1 MEINPRRARDLGMG
15 RAISRRD
22 FFDGVAMAAGVAAL
36 GAAAG
41 CGPGFNNAETGVI
54 GTAGLEVPT
63 DVRFPPTLHGL
74 QGNTSSALSVP
85 HALRDDRF
93 WQYAGTPEFTGEN
106 YDLVVVGGG
115 ISGVSAAFEWLRL
128 NPSARILILD
138 NHDEIGGHA
147 RRNEFTPKTR
157 NGPLIGY
164 GGSQSIEAPS
174 VWTPEGKNLLKQ
186 LGVEVQK
193 FDKYFDQTLYDK
205 HKMVDSVMC
214 DRETFTTDKLIRFTP
229 GIKAEQWVKQLPI
242 AEEAKRD
249 LLMLYTNP
257 PDWFPGLSQEQKEAK
272 LAALTYSRFLTEVC
286 KVHPDV
292 EKFCRTMSS
301 DEWAYG
307 TDAFGAIDAWGSAD
321 GWDYP
326 GFQGLKL
333 NSDKPSKYN
342 SPSMKKEWDADDPY
356 IYHFPEGNQALVRM
370 MVGRM
375 IPGFASSTDMD
386 GITTARFD
394 YGRLDLDSNRVRFRL
409 SSPVVSVDNDGD
421 PDSATTATVGYFD
434 GHQIKTVRAG
444 SVIMACW
451 NMVIPYLVPA
461 LPQEQKDAMHQAV
474 KMPLLYA
481 MVQLRNWEAWQKAG
495 INHTRWTGAYWCV
508 SELDYPVSMPGYECP
523 KDPSQPINV
532 HMIATPCQP
541 GMSPSE
547 GAVAG
552 RHVLLK
558 TDYSY
563 MEFTIRDQLTRLL
576 GAGGFD
582 PGKDIEAITVN
593 RWGHG
598 YAPEYCRPWNQ
609 FYPDGPT
616 PADAARRRF
625 GRISIANSDSIPA
638 AYADAAITAAYRAVG
653 ELST

>member
-1 MEINPRRARDLGMG
+1 MEINPRRARELGMG
-15 RAISRRD
+15 RPITRRD

-41 CGPGFNNAETGVI
+41 CGPGFNNSETGMI
-54 GTAGLEVPT
+54 GTPGLEVPQ
-63 DVRFPPTLHGL
+63 DVMFPPTLHGL
-74 QGNTSSALSVP
+74 QGNTASALSVP

-93 WQYAGTPEFTGEN
+93 WQYAGSPQSTGEN

-128 NPSARILILD
+128 NPNARILILD
-138 NHDEIGGHA
+138 NHDELGGHA
-147 RRNEFTPKTR
+147 RRNEFTPR
-157 NGPLIGY
+157 GRSGPLIGY

-193 FDKYFDQTLYDK
+193 FEKYFDQTLYDK
-205 HKMVDSVMC
+205 RKMFDSVMC
-214 DRETFTTDKLIRFTP
+214 DRETFSTEKLIRYTP
-229 GIKAEQWVKQLPI
+229 GIKAEEWVNQLPI
-242 AEEAKRD
+242 APEARKD

-257 PDWFPGLSQEQKEAK
+257 PDWFPGLSQEQKEDK
-272 LAALTYSRFLTEVC
+272 LAAMTYSGFLKDVC

-292 EKFCRTMSS
+292 ERFCRTMSS

-307 TDAFGAIDAWGSAD
+307 TDAFGAIDAWGSAED
-321 GWDYP
+321 WDYP

-333 NSDKPSKYN
+333 NGDKASKYN

-386 GITTARFD
+386 GITTASFD
-394 YGRLDLDSNRVRFRL
+394 YSKLDRGSNRVRFRL
-409 SSPVVSVDNDGD
+409 SSPVVSVENDGS
-421 PDSATTATVGYFD
+421 PDTASTATVGYFD
-434 GHQIKTVRAG
+434 GHQIQTVRAG
-444 SVIMACW
+444 AVIMACW

-461 LPQEQKDAMHQAV
+461 LPPEQKTAMHQAV

-481 MVQLRNWEAWQKAG
+481 MVQLRNWEAWQKMG
-495 INHTRWTGAYWCV
+495 VNHTRWTGAYWCV
-508 SELDYPVSMPGYECP
+508 SELDYPVSMPGYACP

-541 GMSPSE
+541 GMSPAE
-547 GAVAG
+547 GAIAG

-563 MEFTIRDQLTRLL
+563 MEYTIRDQLTRLL
-576 GAGGFD
+576 GPGGFD

-598 YAPEYCRPWNQ
+598 YAPEYCRPWNL

-616 PADAARRRF
+616 PADAARKQF
-625 GRISIANSDSIPA
+625 GRIAIANSDSIPA

-653 ELST
+653 ELSK